1 MTGRLRIDSLVVKIA
16 ELCNLNCRYC
26 YLYNHGDTTFKGRP
40 RFMSDTVFDGLLES
54 VGRYCDAEPGR
65 AVSITFHGG
74 EPTLVGP
81 RRLVDLATRARATLG
96 SRLGSLQMQTNGT
109 LIDERWVDALRT
121 ARVHA
126 SVSLD
131 GPADIH
137 DRDRVDH
144 LGRGSHQAATRGLR
158 LLQEAGLAPGV
169 LAVIAPGE
177 DGGRVYRHFRELGVT
192 SMDFL
197 LPDVTHD
204 TRDSWYGAAGPTPV
218 AKYLVSA
225 FDAWF
230 DEDNPDV
237 VARVLYGLLRKMMG
251 GDTTSDAF
259 GNGLHSY
266 LIVDTDGSIQP
277 NDALRVCEHGIT
289 ETEAN
294 VKFAGFD
301 DLARTAPLAHQLLT
315 KGVELCP
322 TCQACPEVS
331 VCAGGYL
338 PHRYSKE
345 RGFDNPSAWC
355 EDIKVL
361 LQHLRAR
368 TGLVHRESVPDRV

>member
-40 RFMSDTVFDGLLES
+40 RFMSDTVFDGLLKS
-54 VGRYCDAEPGR
+54 VWRYCEAEPGR

-81 RRLVDLATRARATLG
+81 RRLVELAARARATLG
-96 SRLGSLQMQTNGT
+96 PRLGSLQMQTNGT

-230 DEDNPDV
+230 DEDNPDI

-277 NDALRVCEHGIT
+277 NDAAEG
-289 ETEAN
+289 
-294 VKFAGFD
+294 
-301 DLARTAPLAHQLLT
+301 
-315 KGVELCP
+315 
-322 TCQACPEVS
+322 
-331 VCAGGYL
+331 
-338 PHRYSKE
+338 
-345 RGFDNPSAWC
+345 
-355 EDIKVL
+355 
-361 LQHLRAR
+361 LRAR
-368 TGLVHRESVPDRV
+368 DHRDRSERQIRRLRRPGPHGPAGPSTTHQRRRAVPDLPGLPGSRRVCRRLPPAPVLEGAGVRQPVRVVRGHQSPAPAPACPDRAGAS